1 MKKLILAITTVLMLV
16 SAPAMAQVF
25 LDDDDQFGNRAN
37 VSQDEFGVMVPSQ
50 NAEIDQYIPL
60 GDGIVLL
67 SVLGGAYLI
76 GKKRNID

>member
-76 GKKRNID
+76 GKKRKND

>member
-60 GDGIVLL
+60 GDGFVLL

-76 GKKRNID
+76 GKKRKND